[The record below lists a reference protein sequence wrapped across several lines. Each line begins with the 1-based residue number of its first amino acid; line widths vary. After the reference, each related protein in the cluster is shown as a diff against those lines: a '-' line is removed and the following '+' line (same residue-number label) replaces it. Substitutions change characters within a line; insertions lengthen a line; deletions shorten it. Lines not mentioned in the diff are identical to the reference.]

1 MPATQPPWADWA
13 APLASAGLTLGLTVP
28 LLSGAQ
34 RLQQDAAE
42 FALLAVHP
50 GVAHPPGYPVWTVL
64 VEAVAAAPGWTLHG
78 RLALLC
84 ALLCAVAAAG
94 VTVASRTL
102 GARALVAA
110 GVGVAFATV
119 PAVWRQAMAPE
130 VYALLLAL
138 AAWGWAAWLRS
149 ERGLGWAVAAGAL
162 TVAACTHHLTAGLLV
177 PGWAVLAWAGL
188 RDRRRLVGALAGGA
202 AAGGLWAGAVARMVA
217 KARDPDAVWV
227 AMELHDTSL
236 GSVLRFVSGHAFWGF
251 VGQGETTE
259 RSARLLLQ
267 GGVVAL
273 ALYAL
278 GVGAVLWTRPR
289 RAGIALT
296 VASVPVLAFG
306 LLYDVPDI
314 EQFALLG
321 VLTGALSLAALLG
334 RITPESGRLR
344 AALGAAVLGGALVR
358 ASLVA
363 GVFHPEASERGSAR
377 LALWAAQIPD
387 GAVAITETW
396 QEGPALMAHNLD
408 RGAPFT
414 IWMLP
419 AEPDVACPIHD
430 YLSGRRP
437 IAHHEQRRLVEP
449 GHPVVVLG
457 TFYVVALQG
466 QGLGFEP
473 LGEGVWSVHVTGP
486 LDCPEPQTLRELPPL
501 WQRR

>member
-1 MPATQPPWADWA
+1 MSATQPPWVDWA
-13 APLASAGLTLGLTVP
+13 APLASGGLTLGITLP
-28 LLSGAQ
+28 LISGAQ

-42 FALLAVHP
+42 FALLAEYP
-50 GVAHPPGYPVWTVL
+50 GVAHPPGYPVWTAL
-64 VEAVAAAPGWTLHG
+64 VEVVAALPGWTLHG

-84 ALLCAVAAAG
+84 AVLSAIAAAG

-102 GARALVAA
+102 GASGLVAA

-138 AAWGWAAWLRS
+138 AAWAWAAWLRS
-149 ERGLGWAVAAGAL
+149 ERGVGWSVAAGAL

-177 PGWAVLAWAGL
+177 PGWALLAWAGL
-188 RDRRRLVGALAGGA
+188 RDRKRLVGALT
-202 AAGGLWAGAVARMVA
+202 GGLAVAGVWAALVARMVS
-217 KARDPDAVWV
+217 KARDPNAVWV
-227 AMELHDTSL
+227 AMELHDTTL

-273 ALYAL
+273 ALYGL
-278 GVGAVLWTRPR
+278 GLGAVLWTKPR
-289 RAGIALT
+289 RAGVALS

-321 VLTGALSLAALLG
+321 VLTGALSLAAGLG
-334 RITPESGRLR
+334 RLTPAEGRLR
-344 AALGAAVLGGALVR
+344 LAVGAGVVVGALAR
-358 ASLVA
+358 AAMVA
-363 GVFHPEASERGSAR
+363 GVFNPQASDEGSAR
-377 LALWAAQIPD
+377 LALWADHVPD

-396 QEGPALMAHNLD
+396 QEGPALMAHNLE
-408 RGAPFT
+408 RGAPFY

-419 AEPDVACPIHD
+419 AKPDVACPIHD
-430 YLSGRRP
+430 YLSGARP
-437 IAHHEQRRLVEP
+437 IAMYEQRRLVEP
-449 GHPVVVLG
+449 GRQVVVLG
-457 TFYVVALQG
+457 TFYVDALAD

-486 LDCPEPQTLRELPPL
+486 LDCPEPQVLREVPPRWL
-501 WQRR
+501 HR